1 MPKTNFTKVEEALT
15 EGIHKMN
22 ISKLLDE
29 ADALKKGKK
38 ETNPLNLRVA
48 SLRHEIKWLSKQNP
62 AFYTEISLEK
72 KKVRALLELKEPFSS
87 EQTIELEKLKEKIEN
102 YKAKLTP
109 ENTETENE
117 RLIADEKKK
126 QKNVRFNI
134 KNKWLPL
141 H

>member
-29 ADALKKGKK
+29 ADELKKGKK

-48 SLRHEIKWLSKQNP
+48 SLRQDIKWLSKQNP
-62 AFYTEISLEK
+62 SFYAEISLEK

-87 EQTIELEKLKEKIEN
+87 EQATELEKLKEKIES
-102 YKAKLTP
+102 YKAKLAP

-117 RLIADEKKK
+117 RLIEDEKKK